1 MIRIATAV
9 VLLALSG
16 FARAVSVDSAAA
28 SSVSASAPGR
38 QTPPGVRRAERA
50 VMDRPEVKAW
60 SAAVRKAGRT
70 VKWRDDVVIGKSR
83 CTDVT
88 LYEDAGPYLTRFGTW
103 RACGAEVKDCVTTDE
118 SRWLPRSRF
127 GH

>member
-1 MIRIATAV
+1 MIRIGTIV
-9 VLLALSG
+9 VLLFLSG
-16 FARAVSVDSAAA
+16 FAGAVTVDSGAA
-28 SSVSASAPGR
+28 SSVSASALGR
-38 QTPPGVRRAERA
+38 QTPPGVRRAERS
-50 VMDRPEVKAW
+50 VMELPEVKSW

-103 RACGAEVKDCVTTDE
+103 RACGSKVKRLRDD
-118 SRWLPRSRF
+118 
-127 GH
+127 